1 MRDYMGESIQKKAK
15 TVMRYEE
22 LTDYYNDLLR
32 LATSKCSDIH
42 DAEDLTSET
51 LLAAYAYMKHG
62 GEIAYPRTWLA
73 NTLMHKYNDMM
84 RKRYRMPC
92 VVNLDFC
99 EELADGEDGCD
110 EESEEYAKLRSE
122 VNILAGATREIIIR
136 YYFGKSSVGEIAKAL
151 SLTEGTVKRRLFSGR
166 EQIRKGF
173 EMKEN
178 ETNALPG
185 RLYMGFGGEDGKN
198 GEPVSLVEC
207 DLIAQNLLMLAYEKP
222 LKMSELSRSIGI
234 PSAYIEPI
242 VARLVDGELMKK
254 TGDEKYFS
262 DFLIM
267 KPNDMLSRFSAQLDF
282 AKSHFEKSW
291 QIVGEM
297 LTQIDELGV
306 CDALGERQRVKLERY
321 AVLKALQDFQHE
333 GTGAM
338 SKLSFPNR
346 RDGGRWYAQAV
357 AMPAGYDGRELRS
370 KNEYTIVAGHRTSI
384 KDSDKGG
391 GARLGLYEFD
401 TTLWDSTA
409 RFSTCGYACYFKHIH
424 TLLWCIYRGVPLDE
438 SDVPNSMIE
447 CLPALENVGLLS
459 YDNDDW
465 RVDIPVLTRET
476 YDKLLNLIGNAT
488 NILKSELGNDY
499 AKLLKENIIDVP
511 PHLKSVPD
519 LYRYIPATNYI
530 VMAIVREAYERG
542 LHLSGVDYCC
552 PPAVLVYQLT

>member
-1 MRDYMGESIQKKAK
+1 MI
-15 TVMRYEE
+15 YEE
-22 LTDYYNDLLR
+22 FTDYYNDLLR

-51 LLAAYAYMKHG
+51 LLAAYAYMKRG
-62 GEIAYPRTWLA
+62 GEIAYPKTWLA

-92 VVNLDFC
+92 IVNLDFC
-99 EELADGEDGCD
+99 EELADGGDSCD
-110 EESEEYAKLRSE
+110 DEAEEYAKLRSE
-122 VNILAGATREIIIR
+122 VNRLAGMTREIIIR
-136 YYFGKSSVGEIAKAL
+136 YYFGKSSVGEIAKVL
-151 SLTEGTVKRRLFSGR
+151 SLPEGTVKRRLFSGR

-185 RLYMGFGGEDGKN
+185 RLYLSFGGQDGKN
-198 GEPVSLVEC
+198 GEPTSLVEN

-242 VARLVDGELMKK
+242 VARLVDGELMKQ

-267 KPNDMLSRFSAQLDF
+267 KPNDKLSRFPAQLDF
-282 AKSHFEKSW
+282 AKSHFEKAW
-291 QIVGEM
+291 QIVGGM
-297 LTQIDELGV
+297 LAQLKESGV

-346 RDGGRWYAQAV
+346 RDGGRWYAQAM
-357 AMPAGYDGRELRS
+357 AIPAGYDGSEFRS
-370 KNEYTIVAGHRTSI
+370 KNEYMVTGGHRTTVS
-384 KDSDKGG
+384 DSDKGG
-391 GARLGLYEFD
+391 GARLSFYEFD
-401 TTLWDSTA
+401 TTLWDSPA
-409 RFSTCGYACYFKHIH
+409 RFSVCGGHECYFKHIR
-424 TLLWCIYRGVPLDE
+424 TLLWCIYRGVPFDE

-447 CLPALENVGLLS
+447 RLPELENTGLLS
-459 YDNDDW
+459 CDNDVW
-465 RVDIPVLTRET
+465 RVDIPVLTHEE
-476 YDKLLNLIGNAT
+476 YDRLLNMIGNAT
-488 NILKSELGNDY
+488 KRLLSELGSDY
-499 AKLLKENIIDVP
+499 TKLLKGNMVGVP
-511 PHLKSVPD
+511 PHLNSVPD
-519 LYRYIPATNYI
+519 LFRYIPATNYI

-542 LHLSGVDYCC
+542 LHLDGVNYCC
-552 PPAVLVYQLT
+552 PPAVLVYRPL